1 MASEIPDYES
11 YDYTRVWKGRGL
23 EDMAERE
30 VVRRYAAGSER
41 HGTALELGGG
51 FGRITQTLEPV
62 FQRVFMIDYSLSALR
77 RAARVLRKTTLVR
90 SGLES
95 LPFED
100 NTFDFV
106 TMVRVMQ
113 HIPDPYRL
121 LGEVARVARPG
132 GMFILGIAN
141 EAFTGYGRVT
151 EHTLGWTTPEGHRV
165 YVTPLSRYG
174 SAALRR
180 QEVRG
185 VGVFDN
191 RLGRRLD
198 RLEGLSS
205 LDVATARLWPVKTML
220 FARFSVEKA
229 GGVPDFREPSVLCPC
244 GGRFDASS
252 GRCGSCQRRTREDGI
267 IDLVSEETVVA
278 R

>member
-1 MASEIPDYES
+1 MTSEIPDYER
-11 YDYTRVWKGRGL
+11 YDYSTVWKGRGL
-23 EDMAERE
+23 QDTAERE
-30 VVRRYAAGSER
+30 IVKRYAAASKR

-51 FGRITQTLEPV
+51 FGRITQVLEPA
-62 FQRVFMIDYSLSALR
+62 FDRVFMMDYSLSALR
-77 RAARVLRKTTLVR
+77 RAARVLKKTTLVR
-90 SGLES
+90 APLDS

-100 NTFDFV
+100 DTFDFV

-113 HIPDPYRL
+113 HIAEPYKL
-121 LGEVARVARPG
+121 LGEVSRVARPG
-132 GMFILGIAN
+132 GTFILGIAN
-141 EAFTGYGRVT
+141 ETFTGYGKVT

-174 SAALRR
+174 SATLKR

-198 RLEGLSS
+198 RLEPLSS
-205 LDVATARLWPVKTML
+205 LDVATARLWPAKAML
-220 FARFSVEKA
+220 FARFSVEKN
-229 GGVPDFREPSVLCPC
+229 GDERDFREPSVLCPC
-244 GGRFDASS
+244 GGRYDKERDRCQSC
-252 GRCGSCQRRTREDGI
+252 GRRLGEEGI
-267 IDLVSEETVVA
+267 IDLVSGERVVA